1 MHAVCPFHVKGGLST
16 IILNKKSKMKSISI
30 KGTKREVVGKKE
42 AKRLRKEAL
51 VPGVLYGGEEPIHF
65 YAPEKEFK
73 SLIYTPNVY
82 LVDLDID
89 GTVYQSIIQDAQ
101 FHPVEEQ
108 LMHVDFLRTSDDKM
122 VKVEIPVKTEGFA
135 KGIRKGGKLKLNLRT
150 LKVKAMVKHLPDAI
164 TINVDDLDLGQSYKV
179 GSLVRENLEFLNA
192 KAVPVVTIMITRA
205 AKAAKA
211 GGKG

>member
-1 MHAVCPFHVKGGLST
+1 
-16 IILNKKSKMKSISI
+16 MKSISI
-30 KGTKREVVGKKE
+30 KGTKREVVGKKD
-42 AKRLRKEAL
+42 AKKLRVEGL
-51 VPGVLYGGEEPIHF
+51 VPGVIYGGEEPIHF

-73 SLIYTPNVY
+73 PLIYTPNVY

-89 GTVYQSIIQDAQ
+89 GTVYQSIIQDKQ

-108 LMHVDFLRTSDDKM
+108 LLHVDFLRTSDDKM

-150 LKVKAMVKHLPDAI
+150 LKVKALVKDLPDTI
-164 TINVDDLDLGQSYKV
+164 NINVDDLDLGQSIKV
-179 GSLVRENLEFLNA
+179 GSLQRENLEFLNA

-205 AKAAKA
+205 ARAAKV

>member
-1 MHAVCPFHVKGGLST
+1 
-16 IILNKKSKMKSISI
+16 MKSISI
-30 KGTKREVVGKKE
+30 KATKREVVGKKE
-42 AKRLRKEAL
+42 AKRLRHLGL

-65 YAPEKEFK
+65 QAPEKEFK

-82 LVDLDID
+82 LVNLDID
-89 GTVYQSIIQDAQ
+89 GTVYQSIIQDTQ

-108 LMHVDFLRTSDDKM
+108 LLHVDFLRTSDDKM

-150 LKVKAMVKHLPDAI
+150 LKVKAMVKYLPDTI
-164 TINVDDLDLGQSYKV
+164 NINVDDLDLGQSYKV
-179 GSLVRENLEFLNA
+179 GSLQRENLEFLNA

-205 AKAAKA
+205 ARAAKV

>member
-1 MHAVCPFHVKGGLST
+1 
-16 IILNKKSKMKSISI
+16 MKSISI
-30 KGTKREVVGKKE
+30 KCTKREVVGKKE
-42 AKRLRKEAL
+42 AKRLRGEGL

-65 YAPEKEFK
+65 YAIEKEFK
-73 SLIYTPNVY
+73 PLIYTPHVY

-89 GTVYQSIIQDAQ
+89 GTVYQSIIQDKQ

-108 LMHVDFLRTSDDKM
+108 LLHVDFLRTTADKM

-150 LKVKAMVKHLPDAI
+150 LKVKAMVKYLPDTI

-205 AKAAKA
+205 AKAAA
-211 GGKG
+211 GASKK

>member
-1 MHAVCPFHVKGGLST
+1 
-16 IILNKKSKMKSISI
+16 MKSISI
-30 KGTKREVVGKKE
+30 KGTKREVVGKKD
-42 AKRLRKEAL
+42 AKRLRVEGL
-51 VPGVLYGGEEPIHF
+51 VPGVIYGGEEPIHF

-73 SLIYTPNVY
+73 PLIYTPNVY

-89 GTVYQSIIQDAQ
+89 GTVYQTIIQDTQ

-150 LKVKAMVKHLPDAI
+150 LKVKAMVKHLPDSI

-179 GSLVRENLEFLNA
+179 GSLQRENLEFLNA

-205 AKAAKA
+205 ARAAKV

>member
-1 MHAVCPFHVKGGLST
+1 
-16 IILNKKSKMKSISI
+16 MKSISI
-30 KGTKREVVGKKE
+30 KGTKREVVGKKD
-42 AKRLRKEAL
+42 AKRLRVEGL

-73 SLIYTPNVY
+73 PLIYTPNVY
-82 LVDLDID
+82 LVDLNID
-89 GTVYQSIIQDAQ
+89 GTVYQSIIQDKQ

-108 LMHVDFLRTSDDKM
+108 LLHVDFLRTSDDKM

-150 LKVKAMVKHLPDAI
+150 LKVKAMVKHLPDSI
-164 TINVDDLDLGQSYKV
+164 SINVDDLDLGQSYKV
-179 GSLVRENLEFLNA
+179 GSLQRENLEFLNA

-205 AKAAKA
+205 ARAAKV

>member
-1 MHAVCPFHVKGGLST
+1 
-16 IILNKKSKMKSISI
+16 MKSISI
-30 KGTKREVVGKKE
+30 KATKREVLGKKE
-42 AKRLRKEAL
+42 AQRLREEGL

-65 YAPEKEFK
+65 QAPEKEFK

-82 LVDLDID
+82 LVNLDID
-89 GTVYQSIIQDAQ
+89 GTVYQSIIQDTQ

-108 LMHVDFLRTSDDKM
+108 LIHVDFLQTADDRM

-150 LKVKAMVKHLPDAI
+150 LKVKALVKNLPDTI
-164 TINVDDLDLGQSYKV
+164 DINVDDLDLGQSIKV
-179 GSLVRENLEFLNA
+179 GALQRENLEFLNA

-205 AKAAKA
+205 ARAAKV

>member
-1 MHAVCPFHVKGGLST
+1 
-16 IILNKKSKMKSISI
+16 MKSISI

-42 AKRLRKEAL
+42 AKRLRAEGL
-51 VPGVLYGGEEPIHF
+51 VPGVLYGLEEPIHF
-65 YAPEKEFK
+65 QAPEKEFK
-73 SLIYTPNVY
+73 PLIYTPNVY
-82 LVDLDID
+82 MVDLDID
-89 GTVYQSIIQDAQ
+89 GTVYQSIIQDTQ
-101 FHPVEEQ
+101 FHPVEEK
-108 LMHVDFLRTSDDKM
+108 LLHVDFLRTTGDKM

-150 LKVKAMVKHLPDAI
+150 LKVKAMVKNLPDFI
-164 TINVDDLDLGQSYKV
+164 SINVDDLDLGQSYKV

-211 GGKG
+211 VGAKG

>member
-1 MHAVCPFHVKGGLST
+1 
-16 IILNKKSKMKSISI
+16 MKSISI

-42 AKRLRKEAL
+42 TKRLRAEGL
-51 VPGVLYGGEEPIHF
+51 VPGVLYGGEEPVHF

-89 GTVYQSIIQDAQ
+89 GTVTQSIIQDKQ
-101 FHPVEEQ
+101 FHPVREQ
-108 LMHVDFLRTSDDKM
+108 LLHVDFLRTTDDKTI
-122 VKVEIPVKTEGFA
+122 KVEIPVKVEGFA
-135 KGIRKGGKLKLNLRT
+135 KGIRNGGKLKVNLRT
-150 LKVKAMVKHLPDAI
+150 LKVKGMVKYLPDTI
-164 TINVDDLDLGQSYKV
+164 NINVDDLDIGQSYKV
-179 GSLVRENLEFLNA
+179 ASLKRENLEFLNA
-192 KAVPVVTIMITRA
+192 QAVPVITIMITRA

>member
-1 MHAVCPFHVKGGLST
+1 
-16 IILNKKSKMKSISI
+16 MKSISI
-30 KGTKREVVGKKE
+30 KGTKREVVGKKD
-42 AKRLRKEAL
+42 AKRLRAEGL

-65 YAPEKEFK
+65 FAPEKEFK
-73 SLIYTPNVY
+73 SLIYTPHVY

-89 GTVYQSIIQDAQ
+89 GTVYQSIIQDSQ

-108 LMHVDFLRTSDDKM
+108 LMHVDFLRTSADKM
-122 VKVEIPVKTEGFA
+122 VKVEIPVKVEGFA

-150 LKVKAMVKHLPDAI
+150 LKVKAMVKHLPDNIA
-164 TINVDDLDLGQSYKV
+164 INVDDLDLGQSYKV

-192 KAVPVVTIMITRA
+192 KAVPVITIMITRA
-205 AKAAKA
+205 ARAAKV

>member
-1 MHAVCPFHVKGGLST
+1 
-16 IILNKKSKMKSISI
+16 MKSISI
-30 KGTKREVVGKKE
+30 KCTKREVVGKKE
-42 AKRLRKEAL
+42 AKRLRGEGL

-73 SLIYTPNVY
+73 PLIYTPHVY

-89 GTVYQSIIQDAQ
+89 GTVYQSIIQDTQ

-108 LMHVDFLRTSDDKM
+108 LLHVDFLLTTDDKL

-150 LKVKAMVKHLPDAI
+150 LKVKTMVKYLPDEI

-205 AKAAKA
+205 AKAAAGA
-211 GGKG
+211 GGGKK

>member
-1 MHAVCPFHVKGGLST
+1 
-16 IILNKKSKMKSISI
+16 MKSISI
-30 KGTKREVVGKKE
+30 KGTKRDVVGKKD
-42 AKRLRKEAL
+42 AKRLRAEGL

-65 YAPEKEFK
+65 YTPEKEFK

-89 GTVYQSIIQDAQ
+89 GTVYQSIIQDSQ

-122 VKVEIPVKTEGFA
+122 VKVEIPVKVEGFA
-135 KGIRKGGKLKLNLRT
+135 KGIRKGGKLKVNLRT
-150 LKVKAMVKHLPDAI
+150 LKVKSLVKNLPDTI
-164 TINVDDLDLGQSYKV
+164 NINVDDLDIGQSIKV
-179 GSLVRENLEFLNA
+179 ASLQRENLEFLNA

-205 AKAAKA
+205 ARAAQ
-211 GGKG
+211 GKG

>member
-1 MHAVCPFHVKGGLST
+1 
-16 IILNKKSKMKSISI
+16 MKSISI
-30 KGTKREVVGKKE
+30 KCSKREVVGKKD
-42 AKRLRKEAL
+42 AKRLRSEGL

-73 SLIYTPNVY
+73 PIIYTPHVY
-82 LVDLDID
+82 LINLDID
-89 GTVYQSIIQDAQ
+89 GTVYQSIIQDKQ

-108 LMHVDFLRTSDDKM
+108 LLHVDFLRTSDDKM

-150 LKVKAMVKHLPDAI
+150 LKVKALVKYLPDVI

>member
-1 MHAVCPFHVKGGLST
+1 
-16 IILNKKSKMKSISI
+16 MKSISI
-30 KGTKREVVGKKE
+30 KATGRNVVGKKE
-42 AKRLRKEAL
+42 SKRLRAEGL
-51 VPGVLYGGEEPIHF
+51 VPGVLYGGDEPIHF
-65 YAPEKEFK
+65 YAPETEFK

-89 GTVYQSIIQDAQ
+89 GTVYKSIIQDTQ

-108 LMHVDFLRTSDDKM
+108 LLHVDFLRTSEDKT
-122 VKVEIPVKTEGFA
+122 VKVEIPVKIEGFA

-150 LKVKAMVKHLPDAI
+150 LKVKAMVKHLPDYI

-179 GSLVRENLEFLNA
+179 SSLEQENIEFLNA
-192 KAVPVVTIMITRA
+192 KSVPVVTIMITRA
-205 AKAAKA
+205 ARAAKT

>member
-1 MHAVCPFHVKGGLST
+1 
-16 IILNKKSKMKSISI
+16 MKSISI
-30 KGTKREVVGKKE
+30 KCTKREVVGKKE
-42 AKRLRKEAL
+42 AKRLRGEGL
-51 VPGVLYGGEEPIHF
+51 VPGVLYGGEEPVHF

-73 SLIYTPNVY
+73 PLIYTPNVY

-89 GTVYQSIIQDAQ
+89 GTVYQSIIQDKQ

-108 LMHVDFLRTSDDKM
+108 LLHVDFLRTTDDRM

-150 LKVKAMVKHLPDAI
+150 LKVKTMVKYLPDYI

-179 GSLVRENLEFLNA
+179 GSLLRENLEFLNA

-205 AKAAKA
+205 AKAAA
-211 GGKG
+211 GAGASKK